1 MIFHFHAPPRE
12 LHPQKVAGRLQFFA
26 QNWQIITQDPW
37 VLQIIQGYEIE
48 LLSHP
53 WQTSLPSP
61 PVLSPPQISLV
72 QEEII
77 SLLQK
82 GAIIEVAFNPWVG
95 FYSNLFLVEKK
106 GGKGQRPVINL
117 SRFNNYVEHCHFK
130 MEDLKAVADL
140 LRPGDFMC
148 KLDLKDAYFS
158 VPLHRRSQ
166 KFIRFQ
172 FQGRTYQFTCL
183 PFGLTSAPRI
193 FTKILKPVTGFLRKM
208 GVRIIVY
215 LDDMLIMNSTLDGAR
230 KDIMILKLILEN
242 LGFLINLEKSIFV
255 PVQIIEFLG
264 IIVDSTNMRFL
275 LPDEKVAVIQKECR
289 QLVSSQVTSLS
300 QLSHIIGKLTS
311 CKTAVLQAPL
321 HYRGIQHLKNSNMFP
336 QVVNNLNIP
345 LDPHAL
351 EDLRWWVDN
360 LYLANGRPIRDS
372 LPHLMIQSDASNS
385 GWGAVSN
392 GVNAR
397 GTWTREE
404 SNLHINC
411 KELLAAS
418 FAVKAFTK
426 ELQNVHVL
434 IQIDNTTT
442 IAYINKMG
450 GAKRCLLDHY
460 ARHLWGWC
468 LQRRITLRAEHIP
481 GRLNTIADRKSRA
494 KPDSS
499 DWHLNQ
505 QSFQILMRDLGRCT
519 IDLFASRTNHQ
530 LPRFYSYK
538 PDPEAEAIDAL
549 TQPWAGEIG
558 YAFPPFSLV
567 AKCLRK
573 VIHEG
578 ATITLV
584 CPVWPTQPWYA
595 QLLQLVVAT
604 PILLPTTAGLL
615 IGPQGQEHPLVNN
628 KTLLLAGWRVS
639 GKAFLQKAYQDRLQT
654 LSSLPKELQLRIST
668 SHAGQSGWA
677 GVINDKLIPFNQVL
691 QRL

>member
-1 MIFHFHAPPRE
+1 
-12 LHPQKVAGRLQFFA
+12 
-26 QNWQIITQDPW
+26 
-37 VLQIIQGYEIE
+37 
-48 LLSHP
+48 
-53 WQTSLPSP
+53 
-61 PVLSPPQISLV
+61 
-72 QEEII
+72 
-77 SLLQK
+77 
-82 GAIIEVAFNPWVG
+82 
-95 FYSNLFLVEKK
+95 
-106 GGKGQRPVINL
+106 
-117 SRFNNYVEHCHFK
+117 

-193 FTKILKPVTGFLRKM
+193 FTKILKPVTGILRKM
-208 GVRIIVY
+208 GIRIIVY
-215 LDDMLIMNSTLDGAR
+215 LDDMLIMNSTLEGAR
-230 KDIMILKLILEN
+230 KDIMILKSILEN
-242 LGFLINLEKSIFV
+242 LGFLINMEKSIFV

-264 IIVDSTNMRFL
+264 IIVDSTTMRFL

-289 QLVSSQVTSLS
+289 HLVSSQVTSLS

-321 HYRGIQHLKNSNMFP
+321 HYWGIQHLKNSNTLP
-336 QVVNNLNIP
+336 QVVNNVDIP

-360 LYLANGRPIRDS
+360 LSLANGRPIRNS

-392 GVNAR
+392 GVDTR

-460 ARHLWGWC
+460 ARHLWAWC

-481 GRLNTIADRKSRA
+481 GCLNTIADRESRD

-505 QSFQILMRDLGRCT
+505 QSFRILMRDLGQCT

-530 LPRFYSYK
+530 LPRFYIYK

-549 TQPWAGEIG
+549 IQPWAGEIG
-558 YAFPPFSLV
+558 YAFPPFNLV

-573 VIHEG
+573 VIHEA

-654 LSSLPKELQLRIST
+654 LSLLLRELQLRIST

-677 GVINDKLIPFNQVL
+677 GVINTKLIPFNQVF

>member
-1 MIFHFHAPPRE
+1 MIFHFHVPPRE
-12 LHPQKVAGRLQFFA
+12 LHPQRVAGRLQFFA

-37 VLQIIQGYEIE
+37 LLQTIQGYKIE

-53 WQTSLPSP
+53 RQASLPSP
-61 PVLSPPQISLV
+61 PLLSPPQTSLV

-82 GAIIEVAFNPWVG
+82 GAIIEVAFNPWAG

-106 GGKGQRPVINL
+106 GGSGQRPVINL
-117 SRFNNYVEHCHFK
+117 SRFNNYVEYCHFK

-172 FQGRTYQFTCL
+172 FQGKTYQFTCL

-193 FTKILKPVTGFLRKM
+193 FTKILKPVTGILRKM
-208 GVRIIVY
+208 GIRIIVY
-215 LDDMLIMNSTLDGAR
+215 LDNMLIMNSTLEGAR
-230 KDIMILKLILEN
+230 KDIMILKSILEN
-242 LGFLINLEKSIFV
+242 LGFLINMEKSIFV
-255 PVQIIEFLG
+255 PVHTDHRIPGNHHGLHDNEVSPPRRESCCYSERVSPLGKQSSHLFKSTLSHNREVNFLQ
-264 IIVDSTNMRFL
+264 N
-275 LPDEKVAVIQKECR
+275 C
-289 QLVSSQVTSLS
+289 SSSSPSSLS
-300 QLSHIIGKLTS
+300 GDPTFEEQHRSSPGSQQRRHTFGSS
-311 CKTAVLQAPL
+311 CP
-321 HYRGIQHLKNSNMFP
+321 RRP
-336 QVVNNLNIP
+336 QVVGRQSFPGKWSPHSEFPSASNDSIRCLQFGVGSSEQWGRHQGNL
-345 LDPHAL
+345 DK
-351 EDLRWWVDN
+351 
-360 LYLANGRPIRDS
+360 GG
-372 LPHLMIQSDASNS
+372 IQSSY
-385 GWGAVSN
+385 
-392 GVNAR
+392 
-397 GTWTREE
+397 
-404 SNLHINC
+404 
-411 KELLAAS
+411 
-418 FAVKAFTK
+418 
-426 ELQNVHVL
+426 Q
-434 IQIDNTTT
+434 
-442 IAYINKMG
+442 
-450 GAKRCLLDHY
+450 
-460 ARHLWGWC
+460 
-468 LQRRITLRAEHIP
+468 LQRATSSIICSESIHQRAKKCPCVDSNRQYDNHCLHQQNGGCQKVSPRSLCKTPLGLVSTKANHPE
-481 GRLNTIADRKSRA
+481 GCLNTIADRESRA

-505 QSFQILMRDLGRCT
+505 QSFQMLMRDLGQCT

-549 TQPWAGEIG
+549 IQPWAGEIG
-558 YAFPPFSLV
+558 YAFPPFNLV

-573 VIHEG
+573 VIHEA

-615 IGPQGQEHPLVNN
+615 VGPQGQEHPLVNN
-628 KTLLLAGWRVS
+628 KTLLQAGWRVS

-654 LSSLPKELQLRIST
+654 LSSLPRELQLRIST

-677 GVINDKLIPFNQVL
+677 GVISNKLIPFNQVF